1 LMELRLVWKLILS
14 VEVAL
19 SSKVAIKDAFNFAKL
34 LAYGSLLQAAAKVS
48 LKVDG
53 SQHIGLVSI
62 RFPFFFGWCMMCMQQ
77 QIKLFRPR

>member
-48 LKVDG
+48 LKVDD

-62 RFPFFFGWCMMCMQQ
+62 RFLFFCWCMMCMQQ